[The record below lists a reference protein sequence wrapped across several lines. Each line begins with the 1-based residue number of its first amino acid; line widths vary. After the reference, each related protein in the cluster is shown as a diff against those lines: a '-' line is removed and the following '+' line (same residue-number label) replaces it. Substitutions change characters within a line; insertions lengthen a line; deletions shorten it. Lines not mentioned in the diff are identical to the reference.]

1 MLMPSPQNRQLTS
14 PPILKPSISFAS
26 FWLLSDTQLR
36 IFGARQS
43 GQIGFVMISSQ
54 TTQLVAVFSIV
65 FLMLA
70 LLGVTSIFRTVEL
83 NIFDY
88 FLFDLVVVPSSSMAA
103 VGHAAGALCPP
114 PPPPP
119 PRVAGLP
126 PPHFV
131 SV

>member
-1 MLMPSPQNRQLTS
+1 MPSPQNRQLTS

-103 VGHAAGALCPP
+103 VGHAARALRSAA
-114 PPPPP
+114 
-119 PRVAGLP
+119 PRSAPRMTGLHER
-126 PPHFV
+126 HFDTV
-131 SV
+131 